1 MTVLRQAAALQANPL
16 DYESIDYIANLREG
30 ILEAHIG
37 IITGFKKTDRFNLS
51 VINQSELYAN

>member
-1 MTVLRQAAALQANPL
+1 MRCSFGSQL

-37 IITGFKKTDRFNLS
+37 IITGFKKTDRGVYIFLFFL
-51 VINQSELYAN
+51 I